1 MNEHTTPI
9 AYPFAV
15 VKTRDGFSAAALD
28 FPAMAS
34 ADSAEELQELLS
46 EQAALYLYEAE
57 LHGGDP
63 PRPTTRRELDRRRDG
78 ESAGTQFVYV
88 EPAETNYIS
97 LAIERA
103 MREEGITVAQLAH
116 RLGASVMV
124 VQRLTDPFYFGH
136 STRTLRAVAGAL
148 GRQLRVSFDL
158 CNGSR

>member
-1 MNEHTTPI
+1 MNEHTTSI

-15 VKTRDGFSAAALD
+15 VRTRDGFSAAALD

-63 PRPTTRRELDRRRDG
+63 PRPTTRRELDRRRNG
-78 ESAGTQFVYV
+78 ESGGTEFVYV
-88 EPAETNYIS
+88 EPSATNYIS

-103 MREEGITVAQLAH
+103 MRDEGVSIAELAH

-124 VQRLTDPFYFGH
+124 VKRLTDPFYFGH
-136 STRTLRAVAGAL
+136 STRTLRAVAAAL
-148 GRQLRVSFDL
+148 GRQLRVSLDPT
-158 CNGSR
+158 